1 MDWKLF
7 GSTFLA
13 IFLAEMGDKTQ
24 LATLSFAS
32 SGSSRWTVFA
42 ASAAALVATSAI
54 AVMAGRRSRGTSA
67 GVDPAGREAL
77 FVVLGVWTLVK
88 ANASEMSGRREA
100 LQRGAHGP
108 VAPKKRGMDNGALPI
123 VVAALFVL
131 GVVGFAA
138 GVLLDVRA
146 LRLVAK
152 PIPVLALAALAGASE
167 GRYARILAAGLA
179 LGAVG
184 DVLLEIGPRLFVAGL
199 GAFLIGHVAYVVAFV
214 VEERRAR
221 ICVRFRHFCS
231 GWGCSR
237 SSGRG
242 SGGGKTSGD
251 GVHACHLRD
260 GVSGGGDGGPGRK
273 GRGSRWGVRCCSWRV
288 TRCSGSIGFTR
299 RSRRGGCSSW
309 RRTGWL
315 NC

>member
-1 MDWKLF
+1 
-7 GSTFLA
+7 
-13 IFLAEMGDKTQ
+13 
-24 LATLSFAS
+24 
-32 SGSSRWTVFA
+32 
-42 ASAAALVATSAI
+42 
-54 AVMAGRRSRGTSA
+54 
-67 GVDPAGREAL
+67 
-77 FVVLGVWTLVK
+77 
-88 ANASEMSGRREA
+88 
-100 LQRGAHGP
+100 
-108 VAPKKRGMDNGALPI
+108 MDNGALPI

-221 ICVRFRHFCS
+221 ILRAIPPFLL
-231 GWGCSR
+231 
-237 SSGRG
+237 
-242 SGGGKTSGD
+242 
-251 GVHACHLRD
+251 GV
-260 GVSGGGDGGPGRK
+260 GVLSQLWAGLGAMAIPVTVYMLVICAMGYRAGAMVEPGRK
-273 GRGSRWGVRCCSWRV
+273 GAWLALGGALLFLVSDTLLGIHRFHTPLPAGRV
-288 TRCSGSIGFTR
+288 LILATY
-299 RSRRGGCSSW
+299 
-309 RRTGWL
+309 WL
-315 NC
+315 AQLLIALSARALVPRKAA